1 MKNAVTTQ
9 PENDI
14 NEQAWLLWNKTTDIA
29 NDLWQTFEQ
38 YFLQKIIDMD
48 DKEYEKRC
56 HKKFI

>member
-1 MKNAVTTQ
+1 MENAVVPQ

-29 NDLWQTFEQ
+29 NDLWMAFEQ

-48 DKEYEKRC
+48 DEEYEKRWL
-56 HKKFI
+56 KNSI

>member
-1 MKNAVTTQ
+1 MENAVVPQ

-29 NDLWQTFEQ
+29 NDLWTAFEQ

-48 DKEYEKRC
+48 DEEYEKRWL
-56 HKKFI
+56 KNSI

>member
-1 MKNAVTTQ
+1 MKNATVTQ
-9 PENDI
+9 PKNDI

-48 DKEYEKRC
+48 DEEYEKRC